1 MPRLFRPIEVAE
13 QLLLEAREQI
23 VAESHH
29 PNLLDNLDAAEEIF
43 VLNGRLD
50 RLHRIAEYRPLAML
64 ARGDHASAVANSLA
78 TYSNTSLPV
87 TTRLRAGMTVLL
99 ALGTS
104 DDRKA
109 AASHI
114 LGYAQMADRLELDE
128 AALCIHAALARCR
141 ISVVLAEAGLPTVSS
156 SAIGPHPTR
165 TFESVR
171 RVADDLVQDLD
182 QKARK
187 LGTVELSDPMVPLT
201 LAYLRCIATRSLDV
215 GLVFAQ
221 ARLACGLNHPTTAL
235 IFEGHAHLFRGDY
248 DRAGTVLRAAV
259 EQAKSGAV
267 LHLQASAHFHLAQ
280 ALARQGNTDKAWSH
294 VVAYCDILHVKLSR
308 FVLRMTSIVH
318 QTSDRDAQR
327 EPSPALEPAVARKVQ
342 SEPPY
347 LRRARRFIES
357 NLRQDL
363 SIEMIVDASGVS
375 RRSLELAFRTFRDTG
390 PIAYLRQTRLK
401 RAHKLLTS
409 TELSISKIREEVGYR
424 NASMFSR
431 DFRSHFGYPP
441 LAARRNARLTS
452 E

>member
-1 MPRLFRPIEVAE
+1 MSRSRRSSVPRLFRPIEVAE

-201 LAYLRCIATRSLDV
+201 PCLPAMHRHEVTRRW
-215 GLVFAQ
+215 
-221 ARLACGLNHPTTAL
+221 ARLRSSAPCLRTEPSNHGIDLRRTCASVPRRLRPRRHRTARSRRTSQKRCRFASTGFGAFSSCPGACPSGQHRQGMVACRRVLRHSACETVAL
-235 IFEGHAHLFRGDY
+235 RVAHDL
-248 DRAGTVLRAAV
+248 DRASNQRSRRAA
-259 EQAKSGAV
+259 
-267 LHLQASAHFHLAQ
+267 
-280 ALARQGNTDKAWSH
+280 
-294 VVAYCDILHVKLSR
+294 
-308 FVLRMTSIVH
+308 
-318 QTSDRDAQR
+318 
-327 EPSPALEPAVARKVQ
+327 
-342 SEPPY
+342 
-347 LRRARRFIES
+347 
-357 NLRQDL
+357 
-363 SIEMIVDASGVS
+363 
-375 RRSLELAFRTFRDTG
+375 
-390 PIAYLRQTRLK
+390 
-401 RAHKLLTS
+401 
-409 TELSISKIREEVGYR
+409 
-424 NASMFSR
+424 
-431 DFRSHFGYPP
+431 
-441 LAARRNARLTS
+441 
-452 E
+452 